1 MNNSVLIALTLTAS
15 IVLSPVSIAGTVQ
28 GSTHTIKM
36 SSFNLS
42 SQKWKNRVLLVFA
55 PSVDNQS
62 YQQQMQLFNQHQNGF
77 QDRDLVLVQV
87 LATDKSYANG
97 QLIDESSAAK
107 LRVGEARRRHRFG
120 VDKENFRVILVGK
133 DGGVK
138 RSDTTPVPATAIFEQ
153 IDAMPMRQQ
162 EMRSSRQKVAIKYKR
177 GSDRL

>member
-15 IVLSPVSIAGTVQ
+15 IALSPVSIGGTVQ
-28 GSTHTIKM
+28 GSTQAIKM

-42 SQKWKNRVLLVFA
+42 SQKWQNRVLLVLA
-55 PSVDNQS
+55 PSVDNRS

-77 QDRDLVLVQV
+77 TERDLVLVQV

-97 QLIDESSAAK
+97 QPIDESSVAN
-107 LRVGEARRRHRFG
+107 LRDCFG

-138 RSDTTPVPATAIFEQ
+138 RSDTTPVQATAIFEQ

-162 EMRSSRQKVAIKYKR
+162 EMRSSR
-177 GSDRL
+177 